1 MKCIKM
7 HSVLHII
14 TLSYNMDLKDV
25 DTTVA
30 GKDSPSLDSN
40 NKDGSLEDKDI
51 AKQSDIK
58 LPSLEAY
65 LEVELL
71 TIQGHS

>member
-1 MKCIKM
+1 M
-7 HSVLHII
+7 HSILHII
-14 TLSYNMDLKDV
+14 TLSCNMDLKDIN
-25 DTTVA
+25 TTVA
-30 GKDSPSLDSN
+30 GKDSPSLDN
-40 NKDGSLEDKDI
+40 NSKDGSLEDKAI

-71 TIQGHS
+71 TI

>member
-1 MKCIKM
+1 M

-30 GKDSPSLDSN
+30 GKDSPPLDN
-40 NKDGSLEDKDI
+40 NSKDGSLEDKAI

-71 TIQGHS
+71 TI